1 MNSFLFSFITL
12 IQTAYGHPVTFKGGT
27 AVSSVHR
34 PRMTHLQINYT
45 FHRHAAVATS
55 FVRLDLDDEQYDIEA
70 PIVHMNTLVK
80 RWNQLGSQ
88 GNIYAIT
95 GLGYNFNP
103 EAESQPFAYMGL
115 QIDYETQRIY
125 TALQGFSFVSD
136 INSHIPYGVRYRFGA
151 APYIADYDELQIW
164 VIAQVDHMSDMS
176 EQPRFT
182 PMLRLFYRTVL
193 WEMGQ
198 DLQGRYWFQMMAHF

>member
-1 MNSFLFSFITL
+1 MNQFLYSFMIL
-12 IQTAYGHPVTFKGGT
+12 IQTVYGHPVTFKGGT

-34 PRMTHLQINYT
+34 PRMTHLQVNYT

-55 FVRLDLDDEQYDIEA
+55 FVRLDLDDEQYDIEG
-70 PIVHMNTLVK
+70 PIIHMNTLVK
-80 RWNQLGSQ
+80 RWNQVGSQ
-88 GNIYAIT
+88 GNIYTIT

-103 EAESQPFAYMGL
+103 EAESQPFAYTGL

-125 TALQGFSFVSD
+125 TALQGFSFISD
-136 INSHIPYGVRYRFGA
+136 INSHIPYGLRYRFGA

-198 DLQGRYWFQMMAHF
+198 DLQGHYWFQMMAHF